1 MELRIKVQEEVML
14 HSEALKTGREVQ
26 IYRLLLISQRTATQN
41 ARGIMKN
48 YMSIKQD
55 KKLKSYRGKRTV
67 YQRDLLILI
76 MAR

>member
-55 KKLKSYRGKRTV
+55 KKLKSYRGEANTPLGLLYTV
-67 YQRDLLILI
+67 TQ
-76 MAR
+76 A